1 MIIYKTSEWEEEEE
15 VKVVREYGLV
25 FMVLKLS

>member
-1 MIIYKTSEWEEEEE
+1 MIIYKTSEWEEEE